1 MPRAVAT
8 RMTTPHASVLVQL
21 GIPALALAVPVAL
34 AFGIARFVGKPE
46 ALRFGLGAALWLLAS
61 AGLGYV
67 GFFAHFDRVP
77 PPFLFLLVPTLLLP
91 LGLARSRIGV
101 ALGRAPL
108 AFLVGLQSFR
118 LPLELVMHR
127 AAADGTMPEQMT
139 FTGANFDIVTGST
152 AIVVALLAARGYAPR
167 WLLLAWNALGTVLL
181 LTILGIA
188 IASLPAFAAFG
199 RAPERL
205 NTWVAYFPYVWL
217 PASLVSTAVLGHA
230 LLWRRIWAPLGAQV
244 PETA

>member
-1 MPRAVAT
+1 
-8 RMTTPHASVLVQL
+8 MTTPQASLWVQL
-21 GIPALALAVPVAL
+21 GIPVLALAVPLVL
-34 AFGIARFVGKPE
+34 GLGIARFVGKAQ
-46 ALRFGLGAALWLLAS
+46 ALRFGLGAALWLTLS
-61 AGLGYV
+61 GGLGYV

-77 PPFLFLLVPTLLLP
+77 PPFVLLLVPTLLLP

-101 ALGRAPL
+101 ALGRAPF

-118 LPLELVMHR
+118 LPLELLMHR
-127 AAADGTMPEQMT
+127 AATDGTMPEQMT
-139 FTGANFDIVTGST
+139 FTGANFDIVTGGT
-152 AIVVALLAARGYAPR
+152 AIVVAVLAARGYAPR
-167 WLLLAWNALGTVLL
+167 WLLLVWNALGTALL

-199 RAPERL
+199 HEPERL

-230 LLWRRIWAPLGAQV
+230 LMWRRLWSPLRAEV
-244 PETA
+244 PETATQY